1 MNTHEVLIRIYELR
15 LEKERLRIEQQRV
28 VKLQQWEAAAKWRDL
43 VKVAEE
49 ELLEI
54 QVSII
59 KQLSDFDFSKESIE
73 YYLALNE
80 LLLEFHPIELKRN
93 AQLLK
98 SLPQI
103 NNELIVIWKARGLL
117 FLKTNEIIQNEYCD
131 LIKKRG
137 ELIQEKKYEEAD
149 VVLKKLMGLGE
160 VIKRL
165 HLRYNN

>member
-1 MNTHEVLIRIYELR
+1 MNTHEVLIRIYELK
-15 LEKERLRIEQQRV
+15 LEKEKLRIEKERV
-28 VKLQQWEAAAKWRDL
+28 VKLQHWEAAAKWRDL
-43 VKVAEE
+43 EKVAVE

-54 QVSII
+54 QVSINE
-59 KQLSDFDFSKESIE
+59 QLSEFDFSKESIE
-73 YYLALNE
+73 DYLALNE
-80 LLLEFHPIELKRN
+80 LLLEFHPLELKRN

-103 NNELIVIWKARGLL
+103 NNELIVIWNARSLL
-117 FLKTNEIIQNEYCD
+117 YLKTNEIIENEYCD

-137 ELIQEKKYEEAD
+137 ELIKEGKFEDAD

-165 HLRYNN
+165 HLRYNG

>member
-15 LEKERLRIEQQRV
+15 LEKEKLRIEKERV
-28 VKLQQWEAAAKWRDL
+28 VKLQHWEAAAKWRDL
-43 VKVAEE
+43 EKVAVE

-59 KQLSDFDFSKESIE
+59 EQLSEFDFSKESME
-73 YYLALNE
+73 DYLALNE

-103 NNELIVIWKARGLL
+103 NNELTVIWNARSLL

-137 ELIQEKKYEEAD
+137 ELIQERKFEEAD

-165 HLRYNN
+165 HLSYNN

>member
-1 MNTHEVLIRIYELR
+1 MNTHEVLIRIYELK
-15 LEKERLRIEQQRV
+15 LEKERLRVKKERV
-28 VKLQQWEAAAKWRDL
+28 VRLQYWEEASKYRDL
-43 VKVAEE
+43 EKVAVE

-54 QVSII
+54 QDSII
-59 KQLSDFDFSKESIE
+59 KQLSEFDFSKESME
-73 YYLALNE
+73 DYLALNE
-80 LLLEFHPIELKRN
+80 LLLEFYPIELKRN

-103 NNELIVIWKARGLL
+103 NNELAVIWNARSLL

-137 ELIQEKKYEEAD
+137 ELIQERKFEEAD

-165 HLRYNN
+165 HFR